1 MYLWHWPLFAFL
13 KYFDLNFLE
22 PLEYCPSL
30 LFFILSYFSWKYIE
44 QPFRTTLKFNFKNI
58 TYVMLPVVL
67 ISAGIY
73 GIIDNGFLSVI
84 LTWQSSI
91 QELIIQIF

>member
-1 MYLWHWPLFAFL
+1 
-13 KYFDLNFLE
+13 
-22 PLEYCPSL
+22 
-30 LFFILSYFSWKYIE
+30 
-44 QPFRTTLKFNFKNI
+44 
-58 TYVMLPVVL
+58 MLPVVL

-73 GIIDNGFLSVI
+73 GIIDKYDGFLSVI

>member
-30 LFFILSYFSWKYIE
+30 LFFILSYFSWNILSNRSEPLLNLILKK
-44 QPFRTTLKFNFKNI
+44 TLL
-58 TYVMLPVVL
+58 YVMLPVVL

-73 GIIDNGFLSVI
+73 GIIDK
-84 LTWQSSI
+84 
-91 QELIIQIF
+91 